1 MKKAVRVAITG
12 GIGSGKSYVS
22 QLIGKQYGIPVYN
35 CDNEAKR
42 LNNESEEIRQKITEL
57 VGADAYDANGILQKQ
72 VLSQYLFANA
82 QNAKHINDIIHPVV
96 ARDFE
101 EWVARQTQ
109 EIGIVAMECAILFES
124 GFDKLVDCTICVCA
138 PQQLCLERAM
148 QRDKADAEAIRRRM
162 KLQLPDETR
171 SQKSDFVILNDGRE
185 LQPQIESI
193 IKQLNNIK

>member
-1 MKKAVRVAITG
+1 MRKTVRVAITG

-22 QLIGKQYGIPVYN
+22 QLISKQYGIPVYN

-72 VLSQYLFANA
+72 VLAQYLFANT
-82 QNAKHINDIIHPVV
+82 QNAKRINDIIHPVV

-101 EWVARQTQ
+101 EWGSRQAQ
-109 EIGIVAMECAILFES
+109 EAGIVAMECAILFES
-124 GFDKLVDCTICVCA
+124 GFDKLVDYTICVSA

-148 QRDKADAEAIRRRM
+148 QRDKTDAEAISRRM
-162 KLQLPDETR
+162 KQQLSDKTR